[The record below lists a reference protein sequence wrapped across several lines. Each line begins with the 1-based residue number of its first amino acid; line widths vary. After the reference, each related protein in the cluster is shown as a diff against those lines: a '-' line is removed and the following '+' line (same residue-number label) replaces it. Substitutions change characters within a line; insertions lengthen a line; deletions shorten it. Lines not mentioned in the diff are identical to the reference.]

1 MSSIISA
8 GTTLGTALSLTSD
21 TSGELQ
27 IQTNNGATTAM
38 TLTTG
43 GNVGIGTTTPAYP
56 VDIVSNSGSAVGISL
71 RGQASNIGIASF
83 WSNDGVTRYSQIR
96 SASDE
101 FRVQAI
107 SAIPITLY
115 TNNTERMRIDSSG
128 NVGIGTSS
136 PAGKL
141 DVGSTSA
148 SFTDVVIRS
157 STTGISEL
165 RFADTTINIGYI
177 GFEHTSNLMKFGVN
191 GGDRLVI
198 DSSGNV
204 GIGTNSPTT
213 KLQVTGTL
221 HLTGAGTFP
230 ATGEGLEIVPAVAGG
245 NNFIQAYSRT
255 ASAFQILKIGSSV
268 TMFET
273 GGSERMRIDSS
284 GEILIGR
291 TSSIAALVG
300 ITSASGSASI
310 NCGDAA
316 DGTAYGI
323 VQICRAGDQPDNK
336 FHLSFIRTGQK
347 IAGMGFLDNSNTFAI
362 QNSSNNTGA
371 GVGLTDGATS
381 WSTVSDERKKNIVG
395 NVEDALAKLADW
407 RTVYFKYKTDEE
419 DTPQRVG
426 LIAQDVLATLP
437 EVVSA
442 EEDELKT
449 LQVRYTETVPLL
461 VKAIQELKAELDSVK
476 AELQTLKGA

>member
-1 MSSIISA
+1 MPSIISA
-8 GTTLGTALSLTSD
+8 GTTVGTALSLTSD

-71 RGQASNIGIASF
+71 RGQATNIGIASF

-177 GFEHTSNLMKFGVN
+177 GYEHTSNLMKFGVN

-204 GIGTNSPTT
+204 GIGTNSPDN
-213 KLQVTGTL
+213 TGGGPN
-221 HLTGAGTFP
+221 LT
-230 ATGEGLEIVPAVAGG
+230 VQAGG
-245 NNFIQAYSRT
+245 QQARVVLRNT
-255 ASAFQILKIGSSV
+255 ASGTASGDGFHLVMDNSAFAIIEQRENQPLLFA
-268 TMFET
+268 TNAT
-273 GGSERMRIDSS
+273 ERMRITPGGALCINSTTSTFQLRSS
-284 GEILIGR
+284 GV
-291 TSSIAALVG
+291 A
-300 ITSASGSASI
+300 SAHFGDDYDSGV
-310 NCGDAA
+310 
-316 DGTAYGI
+316 YGC
-323 VQICRAGDQPDNK
+323 VQITRQADQPDNL
-336 FHLSFIRTGQK
+336 FHLAFIRNGYQV
-347 IAGMGFLDNSNTFAI
+347 AGMGFLDNSNTFAI
-362 QNSSNNTGA
+362 QNSFNTSGA
-371 GVGLTDGATS
+371 GVGLTVNATS